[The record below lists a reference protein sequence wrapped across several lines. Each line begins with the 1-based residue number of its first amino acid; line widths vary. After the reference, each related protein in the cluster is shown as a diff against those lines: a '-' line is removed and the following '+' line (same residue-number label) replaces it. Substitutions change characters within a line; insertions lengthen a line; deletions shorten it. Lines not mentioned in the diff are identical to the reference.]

1 MFPSKTSADHSSVV
15 RYGSVLCDAECVLS
29 HRIDKVTP
37 QTQQGP
43 LSRLKQFLE
52 VQFHTLRHIK

>member
-1 MFPSKTSADHSSVV
+1 MRHHAADYIAVWI
-15 RYGSVLCDAECVLS
+15 RYGSVLCDAECVLP

-52 VQFHTLRHIK
+52 VH